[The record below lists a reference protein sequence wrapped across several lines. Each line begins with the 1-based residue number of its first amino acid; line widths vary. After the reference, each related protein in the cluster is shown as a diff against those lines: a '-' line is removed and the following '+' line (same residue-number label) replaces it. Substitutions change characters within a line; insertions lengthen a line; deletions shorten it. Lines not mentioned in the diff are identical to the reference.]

1 MTIQD
6 IFDDI
11 SKRFVTIKA
20 SEMTLNV
27 YQAFLKESENLKIK
41 PVRHFVQIARNHN
54 PQLQGLVVESLIIDE
69 TRLFDIVIGT
79 DNVDINS
86 IWIKDIVKVGV
97 QSIPVISKTKE
108 NDQEITKK
116 EYFGQLN
123 IQYTDG
129 QQYFYKTNIDR
140 ISELFQLATI
150 LTKMK

>member
-1 MTIQD
+1 MTIHD

-11 SKRFVTIKA
+11 FKRLVTIKA
-20 SEMTLNV
+20 SETTLNV
-27 YQAFLKESENLKIK
+27 YKTFLKESENLKIK
-41 PVRHFVQIARNHN
+41 PVRHFVQIARNPN
-54 PQLQGLVVESLIIDE
+54 SQLQGLVVESLIIDE

-86 IWIKDIVKVGV
+86 VWIKDIVKVGV
-97 QSIPVISKTKE
+97 QSVPVISKNKE
-108 NDQEITKK
+108 NEKDIINK

-123 IQYTDG
+123 IQYTAG

-140 ISELFQLATI
+140 IGELFQLATL

>member
-1 MTIQD
+1 MTIHD

-11 SKRFVTIKA
+11 FKRLVTIKA
-20 SEMTLNV
+20 SETTLNV
-27 YQAFLKESENLKIK
+27 YKTFLKESENLKIK
-41 PVRHFVQIARNHN
+41 PVRHFVQIARNPN
-54 PQLQGLVVESLIIDE
+54 SQLQGLVVESLIIDE

-86 IWIKDIVKVGV
+86 VWIKDIVKVGV
-97 QSIPVISKTKE
+97 QSVPVISKNKE
-108 NDQEITKK
+108 NEKEIINK

-123 IQYTDG
+123 IQYTAG

-140 ISELFQLATI
+140 IGELFQLATL